1 MPRQRCA
8 WPGCAEE
15 SDRPF
20 RDGWSSYS
28 DGDGLPRGM
37 PADGFLCPAH
47 KLAFDAL
54 VVDEQPPTDNEH

>member
-1 MPRQRCA
+1 
-8 WPGCAEE
+8 
-15 SDRPF
+15 
-20 RDGWSSYS
+20 
-28 DGDGLPRGM
+28 M